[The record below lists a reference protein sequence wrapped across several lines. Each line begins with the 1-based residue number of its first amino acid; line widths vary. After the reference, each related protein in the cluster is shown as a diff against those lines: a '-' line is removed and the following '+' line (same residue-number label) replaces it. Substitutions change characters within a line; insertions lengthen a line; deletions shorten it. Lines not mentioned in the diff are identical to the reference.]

1 MGFPSPP
8 PKQKKTYNLYNA
20 THAMQPHAMQSHAVQ
35 PHAVQPHAVQPHAVQ
50 PICSAVSCSAAPCSA
65 TPCSAVPCSAA
76 PRSATPCSAD
86 PCSATPCSAA
96 HAVQPMQCSP
106 CSAAHAV
113 QPMQCS
119 PCRAAQCSA
128 TYAFVVL
135 FHSSISAYLFY
146 VISISHG
153 ILANFWLMHVDLLIF
168 KYNHTQFCFLAGILT
183 NYYMMKHAVRLT
195 CRLNL

>member
-1 MGFPSPP
+1 MGLPP
-8 PKQKKTYNLYNA
+8 PPPQTKKNIQLIQCNPCNA
-20 THAMQPHAMQSHAVQ
+20 APCNAVQ
-35 PHAVQPHAVQPHAVQ
+35 PHAVQPHAVQSHAVH
-50 PICSAVSCSAAPCSA
+50 
-65 TPCSAVPCSAA
+65 AA

-96 HAVQPMQCSP
+96 P

-119 PCRAAQCSA
+119 PMQCDPCISG
-128 TYAFVVL
+128 VV
-135 FHSSISAYLFY
+135 SIEQLCPAYLFH

-153 ILANFWLMHVDLLIF
+153 ILANFRMMHVDLLIF

-183 NYYMMKHAVRLT
+183 NCYMMKHAVRLT